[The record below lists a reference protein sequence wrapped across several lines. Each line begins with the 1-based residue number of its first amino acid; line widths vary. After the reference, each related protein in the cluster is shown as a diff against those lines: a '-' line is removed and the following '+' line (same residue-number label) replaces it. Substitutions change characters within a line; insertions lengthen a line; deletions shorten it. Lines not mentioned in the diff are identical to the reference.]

1 MKFTPPSDLE
11 EYITPTKYCNAADE
25 AVVSR
30 AEELARDANNPTEAA
45 LRIHTWVRDH
55 FLFGFTPVTEK
66 ASETLQ
72 AKYGWCVTKTNLQIA
87 LLRAAGIPARFHQV
101 VLTKKVLKGLT
112 SGPMYMMTKEP
123 IWFHP
128 WCECYLEDRWITCD
142 LWIDQFTHKAA
153 LDAGIYAPADMP
165 TLAWNGKDDL
175 NLVEPWL
182 LEDRGIKA
190 NYDQVVDE
198 VAAGFNSIP
207 TGIINWLIHG
217 SNRYTSKFRK
227 SHKQQV

>member
-1 MKFTPPSDLE
+1 
-11 EYITPTKYCNAADE
+11 
-25 AVVSR
+25 
-30 AEELARDANNPTEAA
+30 
-45 LRIHTWVRDH
+45 
-55 FLFGFTPVTEK
+55 
-66 ASETLQ
+66 
-72 AKYGWCVTKTNLQIA
+72 
-87 LLRAAGIPARFHQV
+87 
-101 VLTKKVLKGLT
+101 
-112 SGPMYMMTKEP
+112 
-123 IWFHP
+123 
-128 WCECYLEDRWITCD
+128 
-142 LWIDQFTHKAA
+142 
-153 LDAGIYAPADMP
+153 MP
-165 TLAWNGKDDL
+165 TVAWNGKDDL